1 MSYRAAIDYLYSLQ
15 KHGIKLGLEKTEVIL
30 SLIGNPHKQ
39 LRCLHVAGTNGKG
52 SVSAMIASILK
63 AQGFRVGLF
72 TSPHLVSFT
81 ERIKINDHEITEFE
95 VADLTNEIRFK
106 IEKADKKLNPTFFE
120 VVTAVAFVHFVRHK
134 VDWVVV
140 ETGMGGRLDATNV
153 ITPDV
158 SVITSIGYDHREFLG
173 ESLSEIA
180 GEKVGIIKEG
190 IPVVSA
196 LQLPE
201 AAEVIARTA
210 REKSALLFVYGKDF
224 ASFIESSGMQGTR
237 FNYSNGSALM
247 EGLFTPLAGEY
258 QGMNAALAIK
268 AVSVALE
275 RAGAI
280 SAKAREIDSS
290 ETIRTGL
297 AATRW
302 RGRLELV
309 SADPPIIVDG
319 AHNTAAARA
328 LAGFITK
335 YLAGRKIILVLGIM
349 ADKEIENI
357 LGALLPIA
365 TETIFTAPA
374 YSRAESP
381 DRLAG
386 LARSAGFTTV
396 RAASSMSDALAEA
409 KERQAFHSDR
419 SPAII
424 IITGSFYTAGEAL
437 ESLGERSIL
446 STLREAL

>member
-1 MSYRAAIDYLYSLQ
+1 
-15 KHGIKLGLEKTEVIL
+15 
-30 SLIGNPHKQ
+30 
-39 LRCLHVAGTNGKG
+39 
-52 SVSAMIASILK
+52 MIASILK
-63 AQGFRVGLF
+63 AHGFRVGLF

-81 ERIKINDHEITEFE
+81 ERIKVDDREITESE
-95 VADLTNEIRFK
+95 VADLTDEVRGK
-106 IEKADKKLNPTFFE
+106 IDQFDKELNPTFFE
-120 VVTAVAFVHFVRHK
+120 VVTAVAFVYFIRQR

-153 ITPDV
+153 IAPDV
-158 SVITSIGYDHREFLG
+158 SVITSISYDHREFLG

-180 GEKVGIIKEG
+180 GEKAGIIKEG

-196 LQLPE
+196 SQLPE
-201 AAEVIARTA
+201 AAEVIARTTC
-210 REKSALLFVYGKDF
+210 EKSALLFVYGKDF
-224 ASFIESSGMQGTR
+224 TSLIESSGMEGTR
-237 FNYSNGSALM
+237 FNYSNGSVWM

-275 RAGAI
+275 RAGAK
-280 SAKAREIDSS
+280 SAKAYEVDSS
-290 ETIRTGL
+290 EPIRTGL

-309 SADPPIIVDG
+309 SAEPPIIVDG
-319 AHNTAAARA
+319 AHNAAAARA

-335 YLAGRKIILVLGIM
+335 NLAGRKIILVLGIM

-357 LGALLPIA
+357 LSTLLPIA
-365 TETIFTAPA
+365 AETIFTAPA

-386 LARSAGFTTV
+386 LARSAGFTNV
-396 RAASSMSDALAEA
+396 RVTSSIRDAMAEA
-409 KERQAFHSDR
+409 KERQAFHSER
-419 SPAII
+419 SSAII